1 MISMGSISYLHYHE
15 VCKQLNDKKVAVI
28 TDNDGDNDKNVI
40 DDNFAI
46 FSDDKTENWTLE
58 VAFYNLNK
66 EYFDNLYE
74 KRKTEAAYKGKSCPK
89 ALAHM
94 LKNKTEN
101 ALMIENKVEELEIPK
116 YIKDAL
122 KWIKE

>member
-1 MISMGSISYLHYHE
+1 MISMGSIFYLHYHE

-74 KRKTEAAYKGKSCPK
+74 KK
-89 ALAHM
+89 
-94 LKNKTEN
+94 KNRGS
-101 ALMIENKVEELEIPK
+101 V
-116 YIKDAL
+116 
-122 KWIKE
+122 